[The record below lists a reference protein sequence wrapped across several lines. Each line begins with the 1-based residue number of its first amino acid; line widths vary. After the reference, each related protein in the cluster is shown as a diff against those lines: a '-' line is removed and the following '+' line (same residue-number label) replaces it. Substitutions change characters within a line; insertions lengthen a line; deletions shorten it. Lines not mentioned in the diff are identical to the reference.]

1 MKTPSARYQLP
12 TSVQHLANLPRG
24 GRQLLMLLLDILALV
39 CLSWL
44 ALYLSLNEFPPVTM
58 EQEVWFYLLAPS
70 ISIPIFVRVGLYRAV
85 VRYIGTR
92 IIQTAVNAVT
102 LATVAIAL
110 AGFFLIGEAIPGST
124 YFIYWLLAVL
134 YMTLSRLYLKNW
146 YLAFMGASEDCRR
159 IIVYGAGH
167 AGMQLATSL
176 QTSRLYRPVAFVD
189 DSEKLH
195 GHIVQDLVVR
205 SPADLA
211 RLVEQTEAD
220 LILLALPSVTYQ
232 RRQDIIKE
240 LEYLPIEVKTVPSL
254 TDLMSGKRQITDVR
268 ELDVEDL
275 LGRDS
280 VEPIPELMQG
290 CITGKVVMVTGAGGS
305 IGAELCRQILLQK
318 PSSLIL
324 FEKSEYALYQIEKEL
339 LIRRQK
345 LEQKPKV
352 IPILGSIEH
361 RRRIEVVCKN
371 YGVHTIYHAAAC
383 KHVPLV
389 ERNPIEGVRNNIF
402 GTYFTALA
410 AQTAGVETFILIST
424 DKAVRT
430 TNVMGATKRF
440 AELILQGMAKQ
451 ECSTTFAMV
460 RFGNVLGSS
469 GSVVPLF
476 QDQIRQ
482 GGPITVTHPE
492 ITRYFMTIREAAE
505 LVIQAG
511 SMAEGGEVFVLDMGQ
526 PIKIVDLAK
535 RLIRLNG
542 LNVLDE
548 KHPDGDIEIVY
559 TGLRPGEK
567 LYEELLIGENV
578 SGTVH
583 SRIMRAEEDE
593 LDWQTVKDYLDILDW
608 SCHDFSPDQILNVL
622 TQAVAGYQ
630 PQGHV
635 WDISCPEEK
644 GEEDAEESVAA
655 YELSHLYH
663 QSNTIQ

>member
-1 MKTPSARYQLP
+1 MKSSSARYQLP
-12 TSVQHLANLPRG
+12 SAIKQLANLPRS
-24 GRQLLMLLLDILALV
+24 GRQLLMLMLDIVALAS
-39 CLSWL
+39 LSWL
-44 ALYLSLNEFPPVTM
+44 ALYLALNEPSPVKM
-58 EQEVWFYLLAPS
+58 GDGIWLCLLAPAL
-70 ISIPIFVRVGLYRAV
+70 SIPIFVRVGLYRAV

-102 LATVAIAL
+102 LATIAITL
-110 AGFFLIGEAIPGST
+110 LGIFLIADTIPNTT
-124 YFIYWLLAVL
+124 YFIYWSLAVL
-134 YMTLSRLYLKNW
+134 YMTLSRLYLRNW
-146 YLAFMGASEDCRR
+146 YLVFMGTSEDCRR

-205 SPADLA
+205 SPADLPQ
-211 RLVEQTEAD
+211 LVERTEAD
-220 LILLALPSVTYQ
+220 LILLALPSVTHQ
-232 RRQDIIKE
+232 RRQNIIKE
-240 LEYLPIEVKTVPSL
+240 LEHLPIEVKTVPSL

-268 ELDVEDL
+268 ELDIEDL

-280 VEPIPELMQG
+280 VDPIPELMES

-318 PSSLIL
+318 PSNLIL
-324 FEKSEYALYQIEKEL
+324 FEKSEYALYEIEKEL
-339 LIRRQK
+339 LIRSHKLKQK
-345 LEQKPKV
+345 INV
-352 IPILGSIEH
+352 VPILGSIEH

-371 YGVHTIYHAAAC
+371 YGVQTIYHAAAC

-410 AQTAGVETFILIST
+410 AQTTGVETFILIST

-451 ECSTTFAMV
+451 DGSTTFTMV

-476 QDQIRQ
+476 QDQIKQ

-526 PIKIVDLAK
+526 PIKIVDLAT

-542 LNVLDE
+542 LNVKDE
-548 KHPDGDIEIVY
+548 KHPSGDIEIVY

-608 SCHDFSPDQILNVL
+608 SCHDFSPAQILNVL
-622 TQAVAGYQ
+622 TRAVAGYR
-630 PQGHV
+630 PQGDV

-644 GEEDAEESVAA
+644 EEEDAEESVAA

-663 QSNTIQ
+663 QNNTVQ